1 MAQLQ
6 FDCRNKSDRVP
17 HERAAR
23 STAEMAEAAP
33 VDGGFYLRLDALEA
47 KLEAQ
52 VPKTLNL
59 ESQMLKL
66 QNDFGRFLFGYGF
79 FGYWRRVWGGNS
91 GGIWQN
97 AVITVG
103 EILFKS
109 LTLTFY
115 GPLLWFQISWQS
127 KRLMMMPYCYRYDM
141 QHMICMRLFYVH
153 YLWC

>member
-1 MAQLQ
+1 MCIISFKRTPQETTNELQVAMAQLQ

-23 STAEMAEAAP
+23 SGEMAEAAP

-66 QNDFGRFLFGYGF
+66 QNELG
-79 FGYWRRVWGGNS
+79 
-91 GGIWQN
+91 
-97 AVITVG
+97 
-103 EILFKS
+103 
-109 LTLTFY
+109 
-115 GPLLWFQISWQS
+115 
-127 KRLMMMPYCYRYDM
+127 
-141 QHMICMRLFYVH
+141 
-153 YLWC
+153 